1 MVIGSSNVGKSMYC
15 RVLINQLL
23 NTVPKVVFLDIDVGQ
38 CEYTTE
44 GVMSLTVIETP
55 QFRASTVPCVHDNSL
70 YGIYNTY

>member
-23 NTVPKVVFLDIDVGQ
+23 NIVPKVVFLDIDVGQ
-38 CEYTTE
+38 CAYTTE

-70 YGIYNTY
+70 YDIYYTY

>member
-70 YGIYNTY
+70 YDLYNTY

>member
-23 NTVPKVVFLDIDVGQ
+23 NIVPKVVFLDIDVGQ

-44 GVMSLTVIETP
+44 GIMSLTVLESP

-70 YGIYNTY
+70 YILLYAY

>member
-23 NTVPKVVFLDIDVGQ
+23 NIVPKVVFLDIDVGQ